1 MHMKR
6 SHMTR
11 KHRSKHDNTD
21 EGVFDAGAPA
31 AKRKPTKT
39 STVRVGLSADGKASV
54 YVVGS
59 SESLLDGSGSGSGG
73 STPPMDE
80 KLAAKGEVQ
89 VMVSRRDERDG
100 DFQAGDRSEEPR
112 KTSAR
117 IRSLVE
123 YERLHAADLV
133 TKRASSKTMEDL
145 LSEEDGSR
153 VRYDTALERVRG
165 VAVLLEMAG
174 ANDVDGLKRAVAD
187 HDLDLLHVDCVNA
200 SGTSALHA
208 AAANGSSAVT
218 EYLVTEACV
227 DVNATDN
234 WGRTPLDEATRA
246 ARHETAR
253 FLIAAGGRRGL
264 ADQLDEQHESMARI
278 SAPNSPRHSLTLDP
292 HLSMSPGNSL
302 RGGNVFRA
310 LAANNAAA
318 AAAAASGS
326 ISSGGEMQPSQ
337 LLVQRQNSFGD
348 LRRAMNR
355 HGSAAESL
363 ASLGDPFGGSVHDP
377 STRSLSS
384 LRVKGGEDPLTQSI
398 DAAADWEVLP
408 WDVKVDRVVG
418 EGAFGEIRCGRWRG
432 ALVAVKMLKANCASD
447 SIALREFDCEMSI
460 WSRLVHPNVVQFLG
474 VGYKAGRPPIMVC
487 ELMEWSL
494 QQKLMHMMQSG
505 KKITFDEGFR
515 VATDIAAALHYMHS
529 RRPFAVIHRDIKP
542 ANILLTHGGVA
553 KVADFGLSRML
564 DVDTPRVPKPG
575 SPDASPEICP
585 SPFLPSIGVAPPT
598 GDAAEAAD
606 RKTADYNERVY
617 SQLYEHTFLMTGE
630 TGAYKYMAPE
640 VFKHEFYGL
649 KCDVYSYAMV
659 VYEVFEGLLMLQDP
673 VTWAHGAS
681 GSRCIRPEWVYMTAY
696 ESRRCE
702 EMCDLVEQCWHPDAK
717 ERLTFIRISEE
728 LRRISRI
735 SKFERREKKQAG
747 GKKKGKSGKSSA
759 GSAGDPGS
767 VSADKKDDSDE
778 DGLEDAPSCK
788 CVVM

>member
-1 MHMKR
+1 MKR

-39 STVRVGLSADGKASV
+39 TTVRVGLSADGKASV
-54 YVVGS
+54 YVVGR

-73 STPPMDE
+73 STPPLDE

-89 VMVSRRDERDG
+89 VLVSRRAERDG
-100 DFQAGDRSEEPR
+100 DFQAGDRSEDLR

-174 ANDVDGLKRAVAD
+174 ADDVDGVKRAVAD
-187 HDLDLLHVDCVNA
+187 HDLDVLHVDCVNA

-208 AAANGSSAVT
+208 AAANGCSAVT

-246 ARHETAR
+246 AHHETAR
-253 FLIAAGGRRGL
+253 YLIAAGGRRGL
-264 ADQLDEQHESMARI
+264 ADQLDEEDEPMARI
-278 SAPNSPRHSLTLDP
+278 SAPNSPRHSLTFDTQ
-292 HLSMSPGNSL
+292 LSMSPGNSL

-318 AAAAASGS
+318 SGSPSGS

-348 LRRAMNR
+348 LRRTLSR
-355 HGSAAESL
+355 RGSVAESL
-363 ASLGDPFGGSVHDP
+363 ASLGDAFGGSVHDP

-384 LRVKGGEDPLTQSI
+384 LRVKGSDDPLTQRI

-529 RRPFAVIHRDIKP
+529 RRPFAVIHRDLKP

-564 DVDTPRVPKPG
+564 DVDTPRVPKPLF
-575 SPDASPEICP
+575 PDAAPEMCP
-585 SPFLPSIGVAPPT
+585 SPFLPQVGVAPPT

-681 GSRCIRPEWVYMTAY
+681 GSRCIRPEWMYMQAY
-696 ESRRCE
+696 ESRRCQ
-702 EMCDLVEQCWHPDAK
+702 EMCDLVEQCWHPDPK
-717 ERLTFIRISEE
+717 ERLTFIRVSEE

-735 SKFERREKKQAG
+735 SKYEKRQKKQAG
-747 GKKKGKSGKSSA
+747 GKKKDKSGKPSA
-759 GSAGDPGS
+759 GSSDDPGS
-767 VSADKKDDSDE
+767 VPAHKKDDAVE